1 MFLKKKLAVDFSFF
15 FRSNQE
21 LMMAKLKAAR
31 FKQQETYSQMIKE
44 QEEQKKLEKTE
55 TQKNSDDGNRGD
67 KETTSLRDFFP
78 LMNSTNSYYRPV
90 RKRPC
95 GPCGGGGCG

>member
-1 MFLKKKLAVDFSFF
+1 
-15 FRSNQE
+15 
-21 LMMAKLKAAR
+21 MMAKLKAAR
-31 FKQQETYSQMIKE
+31 FKQQETYRQMIKE

-55 TQKNSDDGNRGD
+55 TQKNSDDGNSSD